1 MNRGQAILISSIIL
15 LVVGFILIISS
26 GSAIISIG
34 QSISLDQMIKT
45 ITGGILGNIFDKSE
59 QVQILTNEDK
69 IILGM
74 STFGVLAGIVLVVN
88 GIILIIGGTILLLYD
103 RKQHK
108 IK

>member
-1 MNRGQAILISSIIL
+1 MNRGQAILISSLIL

-45 ITGGILGNIFDKSE
+45 ITGGILGNILDKSE

-108 IK
+108 KS

>member
-1 MNRGQAILISSIIL
+1 MSRGQALLISSVIL

-34 QSISLDQMIKT
+34 QSVSLEEMLKT
-45 ITGGILGNIFDKSE
+45 ITGGILGNILDKSE
-59 QVQILTNEDK
+59 PVQLLTNEDK

-74 STFGVLAGIVLVVN
+74 STFGVLAGIVLIVN
-88 GIILIIGGTILLLYD
+88 GIILIIGSTILLLYD

-108 IK
+108 RS

>member
-1 MNRGQAILISSIIL
+1 MNRGQAILISALIL

-59 QVQILTNEDK
+59 QVQLLTNEDK

-88 GIILIIGGTILLLYD
+88 GIISIIGGTILLLYD

-108 IK
+108 RK